1 MTRDEYFSPSQFLL
15 HFPQMFYTALRDTL
29 IAIGYPLSVKISKN
43 ISNLQYGE
51 RQYLSK
57 SNIFK
62 TKPLFPLKI
71 LPVS

>member
-1 MTRDEYFSPSQFLL
+1 
-15 HFPQMFYTALRDTL
+15 MFYTALRDTL

-71 LPVS
+71 LPVP